1 MKNLYLAS
9 LATLALATF
18 ALPITPAHAAP
29 CLIVTLT
36 GTQGGPSAYGGLA
49 GAGTLVRYGDDGDE
63 GGGCNAVKLQFDA
76 GRGTSMRLSQIPVL
90 ANQLNAIFF
99 THLHSDHVDGLA
111 DLLQIRWHFN
121 SKGPKVD
128 IVCSADANT
137 AGYAMSCQK
146 LVAHVADAYIQSGE
160 IAQRRS
166 EDAARPAGGPAVLA
180 NVQTFEPKDD
190 AQVVWSRG
198 EVKVSAIRSTHIA
211 GHASYRVDTP
221 AGSVVIGGDAGND
234 TPAPPRATSAS
245 AQVEKLA
252 KGADIIVH
260 SAIHPVMGPDKDSGF
275 PAPFYYRQA
284 AATDLG
290 AMAQRAGA
298 KHLML
303 THLIPPLGARQQ
315 GPYKVPGGALT
326 AADYKKAAEAGGFAG
341 NTVVGTELVS
351 VRLPGK

>member
-1 MKNLYLAS
+1 M
-9 LATLALATF
+9 
-18 ALPITPAHAAP
+18 
-29 CLIVTLT
+29 IVTLT
-36 GTQGGPSAYGGLA
+36 GTQGGPTAFGGLA
-49 GAGTLVRYGDDGDE
+49 GAGTLVRYGEDSD
-63 GGGCNAVKLQFDA
+63 GCNAVKLQFDA

-90 ANQLNAIFF
+90 SNQLHAIFF

-121 SKGPKVD
+121 STGPKVD
-128 IVCSADANT
+128 IVCSADAN
-137 AGYAMSCQK
+137 AGAYTMSCQK
-146 LVAHVADAYIQSGE
+146 LVAHIGDAYLQSGE
-160 IAQRRS
+160 IAQRGV
-166 EDAARPAGGPAVLA
+166 EDKARLAGGPAAAA

-252 KGADIIVH
+252 KIPTGADIIVH
-260 SAIHPVMGPDKDSGF
+260 SAIHPVMGPDKDSGL
-275 PAPFYYRQA
+275 PAPIYYRQST
-284 AATDLG
+284 ATDLG
-290 AMAQRAGA
+290 AMAQRAGT

-303 THLIPPLGARQQ
+303 THLIPSLGSRSQ

-326 AADYKKAAEAGGFAG
+326 EVDYKKAAEAGGFAG
-341 NTVVGTELVS
+341 NIVVGTDLVS
-351 VRLPGK
+351 VRLPAK